1 MNTIEQLGIVA
12 LLVWLVQLALAYR
25 QARLFY
31 KRISSLRKLGRC
43 ATGLAGGK
51 YRGRVYV
58 ALVVH
63 PITRAI
69 IKAEQLRGLT
79 VFASMKPIPQLEGY
93 ALDAL
98 LATPTPSIQGVKLH
112 TIEAARSAAQAIQKS
127 FDESTANSLPQPEHS
142 SVEQGVTPSVS
153 AVL

>member
-12 LLVWLVQLALAYR
+12 LLAWLVQLALAYR

-31 KRISSLRKLGRC
+31 KRIRSLRKMGRC
-43 ATGLAGGK
+43 ATGLSSGK

-58 ALVVH
+58 ALVADPVTH
-63 PITRAI
+63 TI

-79 VFASMKPIPQLEGY
+79 VFAGMKPVPQLEGC

-98 LATPTPSIQGVKLH
+98 LSTPAPVLQGVK
-112 TIEAARSAAQAIQKS
+112 TSVIEAARSAAEAIQKS
-127 FDESTANSLPQPEHS
+127 AAKSLPRTEPLS
-142 SVEQGVTPSVS
+142 LEQSTITSVS
-153 AVL
+153 ASV

>member
-1 MNTIEQLGIVA
+1 MNMIEQVGIVA

-43 ATGLAGGK
+43 ATGLSGGK
-51 YRGRVYV
+51 YRSRVYV

-63 PITRAI
+63 PVTRTI

-79 VFASMKPIPQLEGY
+79 VFASMKPVPQLEGY

-98 LATPTPSIQGVKLH
+98 LATSAPAIPGVKLH
-112 TIEAARSAAQAIQKS
+112 TIEAARSAAEAIQKS
-127 FDESTANSLPQPEHS
+127 FDESKAKPLPHTEPLS
-142 SVEQGVTPSVS
+142 IEQSNKSSVS
-153 AVL
+153 AAL

>member
-12 LLVWLVQLALAYR
+12 LLAWLVQLALAYR

-31 KRISSLRKLGRC
+31 KRIRNLRKLGRC
-43 ATGLAGGK
+43 ATGLSSVK

-58 ALVVH
+58 VLVAH
-63 PITRAI
+63 PVTHTI

-79 VFASMKPIPQLEGY
+79 VFAGMKPVPQLEGY

-98 LATPTPSIQGVKLH
+98 LTTPAPVIQGVKTSVL
-112 TIEAARSAAQAIQKS
+112 EAARSAAEAIQKS
-127 FDESTANSLPQPEHS
+127 FDETGSKPLPRTEPLSLEQSTKS
-142 SVEQGVTPSVS
+142 SVS
-153 AVL
+153 ASI